1 MRNLRSKSNS
11 NHSSKAADT
20 EKSCIDEN
28 VEVELADVLHDLEME
43 NLDEHE
49 DGDACVLEMSGNDYN
64 SMGALQALMD
74 QAEVERIGKK
84 GCGEDLG

>member
-1 MRNLRSKSNS
+1 M
-11 NHSSKAADT
+11 
-20 EKSCIDEN
+20 
-28 VEVELADVLHDLEME
+28 EVELADVLHDLEME